1 MECCALV
8 GAERRIEVGVFGFVW
23 LGGGGGDW
31 GVVGDGAGKYLDRE
45 FWGGVVMVSLW
56 GGLCRG
62 IRGED
67 LGTLSFTVWGCLLC
81 PEEQRVWMLLLRVRM

>member
-1 MECCALV
+1 MRLGYLGFSGLV
-8 GAERRIEVGVFGFVW
+8 GE
-23 LGGGGGDW
+23 DW

-67 LGTLSFTVWGCLLC
+67 LGTLSSVLKSSVCGCC
-81 PEEQRVWMLLLRVRM
+81 C